1 MFCAR
6 RLQDGNSCGRKKNPK
21 KRVERNERTELV
33 FVTHL
38 LKRFRSTKNADW
50 EREGECEQWLQW
62 PQIQHTTSSRHSN
75 KTTKK
80 TEFFVFY
87 AVFAELIG
95 DDYGATAAAVLLHD
109 SFELNKMWM
118 PTAKKLE
125 RICICTFCAP
135 FTLSLLVRVGKRS
148 QAELLRFIILFE
160 SKIQNRLERHSS
172 SYNRLYSDGVAR
184 LQFPL

>member
-6 RLQDGNSCGRKKNPK
+6 RLQDRNSCEKN
-21 KRVERNERTELV
+21 VLSEMSEQSLC
-33 FVTHL
+33 L
-38 LKRFRSTKNADW
+38 LHIFWNDFKAHKKNADW

-62 PQIQHTTSSRHSN
+62 PQIQHTTSSRHQN

-95 DDYGATAAAVLLHD
+95 NDYGATAAALLLHD

-125 RICICTFCAP
+125 RICNCTFCAP
-135 FTLSLLVRVGKRS
+135 FTLSLLVRV
-148 QAELLRFIILFE
+148 E
-160 SKIQNRLERHSS
+160 KITSRIASFHHCVR
-172 SYNRLYSDGVAR
+172 V
-184 LQFPL
+184 